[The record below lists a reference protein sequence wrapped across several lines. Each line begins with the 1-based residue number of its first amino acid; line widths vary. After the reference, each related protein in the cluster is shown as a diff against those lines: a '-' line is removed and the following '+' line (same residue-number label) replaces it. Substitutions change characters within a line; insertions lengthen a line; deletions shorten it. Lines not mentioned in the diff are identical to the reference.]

1 MRGRLLEVNEDIL
14 INTSLL
20 LKKVNYISL
29 QKILLTEL
37 LNAGEVKHPFTVLQ
51 DRYLLLLLYLLMQ
64 NTMEANWP
72 STFLPVDISLAVFT
86 TRCHRFFYL
95 HVVFDSTTVWHHHQD
110 YFLYPWAFLTLKA

>member
-51 DRYLLLLLYLLMQ
+51 DRYLLLLLYWQKMGLL
-64 NTMEANWP
+64 
-72 STFLPVDISLAVFT
+72 FLSVLALAT
-86 TRCHRFFYL
+86 TIAVTGCGVTLTPLGLCHCVGKLVEDCSCRPIDMLASYRGPG
-95 HVVFDSTTVWHHHQD
+95 
-110 YFLYPWAFLTLKA
+110 YG